1 MISRL
6 KKTPIMWDLRRPFH
20 LRLAAVDSDDD
31 DIVEPVMDDNYIVEP
46 VMDENGIGCGF
57 LLLLVIIA
65 VFVLWFFGYGTY
77 CAFANAQFLSDAN
90 VYVDEHKNLFLIGLV
105 LQTLWWVPV
114 PFLNFLLVIAGTIL
128 QIIGKKKFIS

>member
-6 KKTPIMWDLRRPFH
+6 KKTPIVWDLRRPFH

-31 DIVEPVMDDNYIVEP
+31 DIVEP

-77 CAFANAQFLSDAN
+77 CAFANARFLFNAD
-90 VYVDEHKNLFLIGLV
+90 VYVGEHENLFLTGLV

-114 PFLNFLLVIAGTIL
+114 PFLNFLLVIVGNIL
-128 QIIGKKKFIS
+128 QIIGKNKFIN